1 MDNSELYSQRAAEQI
16 TKSFV
21 NETDRE
27 IDRLERELKASQ
39 LRIERQLRHSKQF
52 LRWGIVLVCFS
63 MAAELTFTTLRTM
76 QRKRDIEEMRAIV
89 RLKELELMKMTNHV
103 ELEAPK

>member
-39 LRIERQLRHSKQF
+39 LRIERQLTPF
-52 LRWGIVLVCFS
+52 
-63 MAAELTFTTLRTM
+63 
-76 QRKRDIEEMRAIV
+76 
-89 RLKELELMKMTNHV
+89 
-103 ELEAPK
+103 